1 MHDGLGL
8 RLGGH
13 DAGLLLALGLQ
24 DGGLLGGIRLENQGL
39 LLALR
44 HQDLGLLLPLRLEDG
59 LPALPL
65 RLHLLLHG
73 VLDLLGRDNVF
84 QLHPVDFDAPG
95 VRGLVQNGA
104 HLGVDG
110 VPACQ
115 GLVQFHLADDV
126 PQGGG
131 GQVLN
136 GV

>member
-1 MHDGLGL
+1 M
-8 RLGGH
+8 
-13 DAGLLLALGLQ
+13 
-24 DGGLLGGIRLENQGL
+24 
-39 LLALR
+39 
-44 HQDLGLLLPLRLEDG
+44 
-59 LPALPL
+59 
-65 RLHLLLHG
+65 LLHG

-84 QLHPVDFDAPG
+84 QLHPVDLDAPG

-136 GV
+136 GVHGPFHAVGI